1 MNCSKTLR
9 ASVSIA
15 VCLAAV
21 AICSENTHPVYP
33 GRQWV
38 HSKPKELGLDT
49 DKLKALSKYA
59 GGSGCVVRCGY
70 MVYTWG
76 NADKRRDVASA
87 VKPVYTH
94 FLLTAVEKKK
104 LAGIDELVYKVEPQL
119 ALLNKS
125 LLYKDRSITWRHLCN
140 QVSCY
145 GAGEQP
151 GTAFDY
157 NDYNMA
163 LFFDY
168 LFLKIYKSSWEKV
181 NSEILHPQLTDI
193 LQCQDN
199 PTFMAFGL
207 EDRPGRL
214 AISPRDFARFG
225 LLYLRSGKWKDKR
238 LITAEN
244 VKLAVTNPLP
254 LSIPRTTGKTSE
266 MIKDQRSI
274 GGGYNQCD
282 HNGSYSFAWWMN
294 GIGRN
299 GKRHWPDAPND
310 VYGCF
315 GHGSIRAMVVMPN
328 KDIIVSW
335 NDTKIK
341 NSVMVNNALKLL
353 LEAADT
359 SQTKHS
365 KTTSHSSKLP

>member
-1 MNCSKTLR
+1 MNCSKALHT
-9 ASVSIA
+9 SVAIA
-15 VCLAAV
+15 VCLVAV
-21 AICSENTHPVYP
+21 AICSEHKHSPIYP
-33 GRQWV
+33 GKQWKFI
-38 HSKPKELGLDT
+38 KPQEAGLDG

-59 GGSGCVVRCGY
+59 GGSGCVVRSGY

-76 NADKRRDVASA
+76 NADKRMDVASA

-94 FLLTAVEKKK
+94 FLLTAVEKAKPVS
-104 LAGIDELVYKVEPQL
+104 IDEPVYKVEPQL
-119 ALLNKS
+119 DSLNKS

-145 GAGEQP
+145 GVQEQP

-163 LFFDY
+163 LFFDC

-181 NSEILHPQLTDI
+181 DSDVLHPELTDI

-225 LLYLRSGKWKDKR
+225 LLYLRNGKWKDKQ

-254 LSIPRTTGKTSE
+254 LSIPRTTGEKSQ
-266 MIKDQRSI
+266 MIKDQRTI
-274 GGGYNQCD
+274 GGGANQCD
-282 HNGSYSFAWWMN
+282 HNGSYSFAWWIN
-294 GIGRN
+294 GLGRN
-299 GKRHWPDAPND
+299 GKRNWPDAPAD

-315 GHGSIRAMVVMPN
+315 GHGSIRAMVLMPT

-341 NSVMVNNALKLL
+341 GSAMVNNALKLL

-359 SQTKHS
+359 CQVKPSRTSQY
-365 KTTSHSSKLP
+365 